1 MRADTLGEYLELEGK
16 IASVETLR
24 QVVGCQVD
32 DISYCLQPSHAA
44 AAEEG
49 PVGAVGGEDEDTED
63 NSGEVARAEV
73 GKMSVQISFFG
84 I

>member
-1 MRADTLGEYLELEGK
+1 MDY
-16 IASVETLR
+16 
-24 QVVGCQVD
+24 
-32 DISYCLQPSHAA
+32 ISYCLQPSHAA

-49 PVGAVGGEDEDTED
+49 PAGAVGGEDEDTED

-73 GKMSVQISFFG
+73 GKMSAQISVFG